1 MIAEC
6 DVVDLQS
13 VYSVNP
19 QETLQR
25 LTWTTRIL
33 PVQVLGRKATSTAYK
48 YRSVERMLH
57 LETGDAQLA
66 RLRTATFLGDMGTES
81 KLPMMPDLSGVA
93 SDENLRTRAF
103 PNTLPIHDVDHALHH
118 IIEELRTSWNQE
130 MFDLF
135 DKQLNTLAKYFSK
148 ADNCARFRK
157 HFIIDN
163 PMVEGSARKKSI
175 AKMFE
180 SSCPTFVKHRWEYRY
195 EVLTWMTHRSAFL
208 MWLDPSTIESSAG
221 ADDNFGDPDYSFSD
235 AELRCLNL
243 LFTDKIVT
251 SCFWALAH
259 AMLALCSWGHKFSV
273 WMHGCWCHS
282 TAEVA
287 CLSLLC

>member
-1 MIAEC
+1 MRTC
-6 DVVDLQS
+6 
-13 VYSVNP
+13 
-19 QETLQR
+19 
-25 LTWTTRIL
+25 
-33 PVQVLGRKATSTAYK
+33 
-48 YRSVERMLH
+48 
-57 LETGDAQLA
+57 A
-66 RLRTATFLGDMGTES
+66 RELFQM
-81 KLPMMPDLSGVA
+81 
-93 SDENLRTRAF
+93 
-103 PNTLPIHDVDHALHH
+103 DHALHH